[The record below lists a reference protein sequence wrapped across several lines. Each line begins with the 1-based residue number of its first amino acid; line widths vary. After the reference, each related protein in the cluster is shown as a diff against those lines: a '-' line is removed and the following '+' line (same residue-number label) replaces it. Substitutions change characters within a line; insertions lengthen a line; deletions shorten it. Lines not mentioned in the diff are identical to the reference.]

1 MKLRA
6 TFRNSYRNSNGNIR
20 YVYELTGSQDA
31 IEQYLQDRRDE
42 GYPSVNAEGE
52 EEPVLNNGKIIPNGT
67 WVERTDN
74 GKWFPNLFELEAL
87 NSLKEQ
93 FPHLDDAT
101 LKSFITPTQPTK
113 VAKHSEQDVDL
124 DV

>member
-20 YVYELTGSQDA
+20 YVYELTGSDEA
-31 IEQYLQDRRDE
+31 IEQYLVDRREE
-42 GYPSVNAEGE
+42 GYPSVNSDGE
-52 EEPVLNNGKIIPNGT
+52 EEAVLNNGKVIPNNT
-67 WVERTDN
+67 WVERTDA
-74 GKWFPNLFELEAL
+74 GKWYPNMFELEAL
-87 NSLKEQ
+87 NSLKQQ

-101 LKSFITPTQPTK
+101 LKSMITPPPPVKIGKEST
-113 VAKHSEQDVDL
+113 EDIDL